1 MNKCFKVYTVGNKYS
16 WNYIPEQNYSQ
27 YIIRLKIWL
36 GIPYNPYEPSDVYNF
51 KTITNIIL
59 DTKRNTI
66 LSTFTSYCL

>member
-1 MNKCFKVYTVGNKYS
+1 MKTDVGNKYS
-16 WNYIPEQNYSQ
+16 YDIYLNK
-27 YIIRLKIWL
+27 IIHNTLLGWKIWL